1 MKEINEAE
9 EQQRMENNEIPF
21 TPLTDDEFKEFNE
34 KVEHGKLLSVR
45 EILKDTL
52 DIIHFTVE
60 YFLRYSVPEIENI
73 DKDSAKE
80 LAMDSWH
87 EIIFNAKSQVD
98 EMDDNSLSEIAE
110 HANYVQ
116 DAFNLVRMYIPV
128 DMYQCSSQ
136 PVMYHELPRPIEVL
150 GARKLRG
157 YLRKVFDI
165 YNILNTPAW
174 QYMGVDIEYVSE
186 KRLKELLSEFSGVK
200 RATRPTSDNLG
211 YGIYNTGLQHP
222 HCIYLNE
229 RPLDKVIGDP
239 DILLKWADEN
249 VKDIDKDK
257 FFEFLIR
264 HKSEISAYTK
274 LKPSY
279 LNLTTDEKDEMCKF
293 FVRWFLKEQS
303 S

>member
-52 DIIHFTVE
+52 DIIHFTVT

-98 EMDDNSLSEIAE
+98 EMDDNSLSEIAK

-128 DMYQCSSQ
+128 DMYQCNNQ
-136 PVMYHELPRPIEVL
+136 PVMYRELPGPIAVL

-165 YNILNTPAW
+165 YNILNTPVW
-174 QYMGVDIEYVSE
+174 QYMG
-186 KRLKELLSEFSGVK
+186 
-200 RATRPTSDNLG
+200 
-211 YGIYNTGLQHP
+211 
-222 HCIYLNE
+222 
-229 RPLDKVIGDP
+229 
-239 DILLKWADEN
+239 
-249 VKDIDKDK
+249 
-257 FFEFLIR
+257 LI
-264 HKSEISAYTK
+264 
-274 LKPSY
+274 
-279 LNLTTDEKDEMCKF
+279 
-293 FVRWFLKEQS
+293 
-303 S
+303 

>member
-1 MKEINEAE
+1 MKEINEVE

-34 KVEHGKLLSVR
+34 KVEHSKLLSVR

-60 YFLRYSVPEIENI
+60 YFLKYNIPEIENI

-80 LAMDSWH
+80 LVMDSWH

-174 QYMGVDIEYVSE
+174 KYMGVDIEYVSE
-186 KRLKELLSEFSGVK
+186 KRLKELLK

-222 HCIYLNE
+222 YYVYLNE

-239 DILLKWADEN
+239 DIFLKWVDEN
-249 VKDIDKDK
+249 VKDVDKDE

-264 HKSEISAYTK
+264 HESEISAYTK
-274 LKPSY
+274 LKLSY
-279 LNLTTDEKDEMCKF
+279 PNLTADEKDEMCKF
-293 FVRWFLKEQS
+293 FVRLFLKEQAS
-303 S
+303 KAK